1 MVKFRLLVLTL
12 VIFQTRTIEL
22 PSDSNFAVSMKSQQA
37 AEREEQQRIKN
48 LVLNLHE
55 ENDQQHDG
63 TKDDPWFLSSRGLF
77 NEPLLD
83 GNPNTKGLKLGPES
97 HHGGSNRSRRNRP
110 QVRKLNLNDVDWYD
124 KKKAVPLFEEAS
136 QPQQSF
142 DAFVKST
149 KAQHKDK
156 KPS

>member
-1 MVKFRLLVLTL
+1 MLIFVL
-12 VIFQTRTIEL
+12 FQTRTIEL

-48 LVLNLHE
+48 LVLKYDMHDD
-55 ENDQQHDG
+55 NDQNG
-63 TKDDPWFLSSRGLF
+63 TKDDPWLLSSRGLF

-97 HHGGSNRSRRNRP
+97 YHGGSNRTRRNRP

-124 KKKAVPLFEEAS
+124 KKKLAKTPLEENGPP
-136 QPQQSF
+136 PQSSL
-142 DAFVKST
+142 DAFIKPT
-149 KAQHKDK
+149 KAQRKDK
-156 KPS
+156 KPG